1 MASKKNT
8 IVKSGYDVL
17 SLGDNTA
24 AAKIRDV
31 FNVLAHL
38 PTGPPTL
45 LTVQE
50 TARLLRCSA
59 SSLNKWRLIGRGPH
73 FVYVGSRVRYRP
85 TDIAEYI
92 NKQIR
97 ASTSAEQSPT
107 AA

>member
-1 MASKKNT
+1 MANKKNT
-8 IVKSGYDVL
+8 ILKSGYDLL

-24 AAKIRDV
+24 ATKIRDV
-31 FNVLAHL
+31 FDLLAHP

-45 LTVQE
+45 LTVEE
-50 TARLLRCSA
+50 TARLLRCSV

-85 TDIAEYI
+85 ADIAEYVD
-92 NKQIR
+92 KQIR

-107 AA
+107 GA